1 MCGIA
6 GFMSNRG
13 ISPADAM
20 LDALEAALAHRGPD
34 GAGRFRA
41 GDFAMVQR
49 RLAIIDLEG
58 GDQPLYEPKGAA
70 LVANAEIYDYIEQRV
85 VLDGAAF
92 ATQSDCEIPLHL
104 YRRDGV
110 RFAETLRGMYA
121 IALYDPMVERLFLAR
136 DPFGIKPLYYL
147 ETAEGFAF
155 ASEPQALFAAG
166 LATPALNVRAR
177 DAFFQ
182 LQFTPGRETIYQGV
196 KRVLPGETLVVAKGR
211 IVERLRRRALPEGGP
226 IPCTESDALA
236 ALDAALE
243 DSVAV
248 HQRADVPYGMFL
260 SGGVDS
266 AALLTMMARLNDR
279 PVRAYTVGFP
289 DAGSIH
295 DEREHARAVAR
306 ALGAEHVEV
315 EFREADFWALLPAV
329 AAALD
334 DPVADY
340 AALPTFKL
348 AAAASDLKV
357 VLTGEGGDELF
368 AGYGRYRSMLRPWW
382 RGGKAFR
389 SRGVFDKLGILRQD
403 PIGWRDEIAAA
414 EATEAREGRSPLQVV
429 QAVDCAD
436 WLPHDLLTKLD
447 RCLMAHGVEGRT
459 PLLDP
464 AVAAVAFRLPDSM
477 KIHGAKGKWL
487 LRRWLAERLPEAKP
501 FSRKRGFTVP
511 VAEWIAHRGK
521 RLAPLIAAQPG
532 VHEVCRK
539 DAVERLF
546 ADPRGRRRGFAA
558 WLLLFYGLW
567 HQRHMLGVAPGGDVF
582 ETLSVKRG

>member
-13 ISPADAM
+13 APPAEAM
-20 LDALEAALAHRGPD
+20 LDSLERALIHRGPD
-34 GAGRFRA
+34 GSGRFQA
-41 GDFAMVQR
+41 GGFAMVQR

-58 GDQPLYEPKGAA
+58 GDQPLYEPGGAA

-85 VLDGAAF
+85 VLDGAPF
-92 ATQSDCEIPLHL
+92 ATESDCEVPLHL
-104 YRRDGV
+104 YRRDGA
-110 RFAETLRGMYA
+110 RFAESLRGMYA
-121 IALYDPMVERLFLAR
+121 IALYDPLAERLFLAR

-147 ETAEGFAF
+147 ETGEGFAF

-166 LATPALNVRAR
+166 LATPKLRSRAR

-182 LQFTPGRETIYQGV
+182 LQFTPGRETIYEGV
-196 KRVLPGETLVVAKGR
+196 NRVLPGETLVVAKGR
-211 IVERLRRRALPEGGP
+211 IVERLRRIALPEGGP
-226 IPCTESDALA
+226 KQWSEADAMA

-260 SGGVDS
+260 SGGIDS
-266 AALLTMMARLNDR
+266 TALLTMMARLNDC
-279 PVRAYTVGFP
+279 PVRAFTVGFP
-289 DAGSIH
+289 DADSIH
-295 DEREHARAVAR
+295 DEREHAKAVAKT
-306 ALGAEHVEV
+306 LGAEHVEV
-315 EFREADFWALLPAV
+315 EFREDDFWSLLPRV

-357 VLTGEGGDELF
+357 VLTGEGGDEMF
-368 AGYGRYRSMLRPWW
+368 AGYGRYRSALRPWW

-389 SRGVFDKLGILRQD
+389 NRGVFDKLGILRQD
-403 PIGWRDEIAAA
+403 PVGWRDEIAAA
-414 EATEAREGRSPLQVV
+414 EATEKRDGRSPLQVV

-436 WLPHDLLTKLD
+436 WLPHDLLTKID
-447 RCLMAHGVEGRT
+447 RCLMAHGIEGRT

-464 AVAAVAFRLPDSM
+464 VVAAVAFRLPDKL
-477 KIHGAKGKWL
+477 KIRGAKGKWL
-487 LRRWLAERLPEAKP
+487 LRRWLAERLPEAQP

-511 VAEWIAHRGK
+511 VAEWIALKGK
-521 RLAPLIAAQPG
+521 RLAPMIAAQPG
-532 VHEVCRK
+532 VAEVCRK
-539 DAVERLF
+539 GAVERLF
-546 ADPRGRRRGFAA
+546 ADPRGRRQGFAA

-567 HQRHMLGVAPGGDVF
+567 HQRHVLGVTPAGDVF
-582 ETLSVKRG
+582 ETLDTVA

>member
-13 ISPADAM
+13 APPDESV
-20 LDALEAALAHRGPD
+20 LDALDRALAHRGPD
-34 GAGRFRA
+34 GSGRYLAAG
-41 GDFAMVQR
+41 FAMIQR
-49 RLAIIDLEG
+49 RLAIIDLAG
-58 GDQPLYEPKGAA
+58 GDQPLYEPEGAA

-85 VLDGAAF
+85 ALDGAAF
-92 ATQSDCEIPLHL
+92 ATNSDCEVPLHL

-110 RFAETLRGMYA
+110 RFADSLRGMYA
-121 IALYDPMVERLFLAR
+121 IALYDPLNERLFLAR

-147 ETAEGFAF
+147 ETADGLAF

-166 LATPALNVRAR
+166 LGTASLNTRAR
-177 DAFFQ
+177 DTFFQ
-182 LQFTPGRETIYQGV
+182 LQFTPGRETIYEGV
-196 KRVLPGETLVVAKGR
+196 NRVLPGETLVIVKGR
-211 IVERLRRRALPEGGP
+211 IVERLRRNALPEGGP
-226 IPCTESDALA
+226 KPCSEADALA

-260 SGGVDS
+260 SGGIDS
-266 AALLTMMARLNDR
+266 SVLLAMMSQLNDH
-279 PVRAYTVGFP
+279 PVRAFTVGFP
-289 DAGSIH
+289 DAGSVH
-295 DEREHARAVAR
+295 DEREQAKAVAA

-315 EFREADFWALLPAV
+315 EFREADFWSLLPRV

-334 DPVADY
+334 DPIADY

-348 AAAASDLKV
+348 AEAASDLKV

-368 AGYGRYRSMLRPWW
+368 AGYGRYRSVLRPWW
-382 RGGKAFR
+382 RGGKAFLH
-389 SRGVFDKLGILRQD
+389 RGVFDKLGILREE
-403 PIGWRDEIAAA
+403 PVGWRDEIAAA
-414 EATEAREGRSPLQVV
+414 EATEERDDRSPLQVV

-464 AVAAVAFRLPDSM
+464 VVAAVAFRLPDDM
-477 KIHGAKGKWL
+477 KIRGARGKWL
-487 LRRWLAERLPEAKP
+487 LRRWLAARLPMAKP
-501 FSRKRGFTVP
+501 FARKRGFTVP
-511 VAEWIAHRGK
+511 VAGWIAHQGK

-532 VHEVCRK
+532 VAEVCREGT
-539 DAVERLF
+539 VEKLF
-546 ADPRGRRRGFAA
+546 ADPSGRRQGFAA

-567 HQRHMLGVAPGGDVF
+567 HQRHMLGVATGGDVF
-582 ETLSVKRG
+582 ETLGERL

>member
-13 ISPADAM
+13 ASPAEAM
-20 LDALEAALAHRGPD
+20 LDAFDRALAHRGPD
-34 GAGRFRA
+34 GSGRFRT
-41 GDFAMVQR
+41 GDFAMIQR
-49 RLAIIDLEG
+49 RLAIIDLAG
-58 GDQPLYEPKGAA
+58 GDQPLYEPEGAV

-85 VLDGAAF
+85 ALDGAVF
-92 ATQSDCEIPLHL
+92 ATKSDCEVPLHL

-110 RFAETLRGMYA
+110 RFADSLRGMYA
-121 IALYDPMVERLFLAR
+121 IALYDPVAERLFLAR

-147 ETAEGFAF
+147 ETADGFAF

-166 LATPALNVRAR
+166 LATPKLRIRAR

-182 LQFTPGRETIYQGV
+182 LQFTPGRETIYEGV
-196 KRVLPGETLVVAKGR
+196 NRVLPGETLVIAKGR
-211 IVERLRRRALPEGGP
+211 IVERLRRSALPEGGP
-226 IPCTESDALA
+226 ISWNEADAIA

-243 DSVAV
+243 DSVMV

-266 AALLTMMARLNDR
+266 SALLTMMARLNDR
-279 PVRAYTVGFP
+279 PVRAFTVGFP

-295 DEREHARAVAR
+295 DEREQAKAVAA

-315 EFREADFWALLPAV
+315 EFREADFWSLLPKV

-340 AALPTFKL
+340 AALPMFKL

-368 AGYGRYRSMLRPWW
+368 AGYGRYRSVLRPWW

-389 SRGVFDKLGILRQD
+389 NRGVFDKLGILREE
-403 PIGWRDEIAAA
+403 PVGWRDEITAA
-414 EATEAREGRSPLQVV
+414 EATEERDDRTPLQVV

-436 WLPHDLLTKLD
+436 WLPHDLLTKVD
-447 RCLMAHGVEGRT
+447 RCLMAYGVEGRT
-459 PLLDP
+459 PMLDP
-464 AVAAVAFRLPDSM
+464 AVAALAFRLPDDM
-477 KIHGAKGKWL
+477 KIQGARGKWL
-487 LRRWLAERLPEAKP
+487 LRRWLAERLPMAKP
-501 FSRKRGFTVP
+501 FARKRGFTVP
-511 VAEWIAHRGK
+511 VAEWIGHEGK

-532 VHEVCRK
+532 VAEVCR
-539 DAVERLF
+539 AGTVEKLF
-546 ADPRGRRRGFAA
+546 ANPRGRRQGFAA

-582 ETLSVKRG
+582 ETLDAKL

>member
-58 GDQPLYEPKGAA
+58 GDQPLYEPNGAA

-211 IVERLRRRALPEGGP
+211 IVERLRRQALPEGGP
-226 IPCTESDALA
+226 IPCTESDAIA

-368 AGYGRYRSMLRPWW
+368 AGYGRYRSMLKPWW

-464 AVAAVAFRLPDSM
+464 AVAAVAFRLPDTM

>member
-13 ISPADAM
+13 AAPDEAV
-20 LDALEAALAHRGPD
+20 LDALDAALAHRGPD
-34 GAGRFRA
+34 GSGRFRA
-41 GDFAMVQR
+41 GGFAMVQR

-58 GDQPLYEPKGAA
+58 GDQPLYEPDGAV

-85 VLDGAAF
+85 ALDGVTF
-92 ATQSDCEIPLHL
+92 ATDSDCEVPLHL
-104 YRRDGV
+104 YRRDGP
-110 RFAETLRGMYA
+110 RFADSLRGMYA
-121 IALYDPMVERLFLAR
+121 IALYDPLTEQLFLAR

-147 ETAEGFAF
+147 ETGEGLAF

-166 LATPALNVRAR
+166 LGQPKIRRSAR

-182 LQFTPGRETIYQGV
+182 LQFTPGRETIFEGV
-196 KRVLPGETLVVAKGR
+196 NRVLPGETLVVAKGR
-211 IVERLRRRALPEGGP
+211 IVERLRRSALPEGGP
-226 IPCTESDALA
+226 ESCSEADALA

-243 DSVAV
+243 DSVMV

-266 AALLTMMARLNDR
+266 AVLLTMMARLNDR
-279 PVRAYTVGFP
+279 PVRTYTVGFP
-289 DAGSIH
+289 DSDAVH
-295 DEREHARAVAR
+295 DERDHAKVVAR
-306 ALGAEHVEV
+306 ALGAEHIEV
-315 EFREADFWALLPAV
+315 EFREDDFWSLLPRV

-368 AGYGRYRSMLRPWW
+368 AGYGRYRSILKPWW

-389 SRGVFDKLGILRQD
+389 SRGIFDRLGILRD
-403 PIGWRDEIAAA
+403 SPVGWRDEIAAA
-414 EATEAREGRSPLQVV
+414 EATEARHGRSPLQVV

-436 WLPHDLLTKLD
+436 WLPHDLLTKID

-464 AVAAVAFRLPDSM
+464 AVAAVAFRLPDNL
-477 KIHGAKGKWL
+477 KIQGSKGKWL
-487 LRRWLAERLPEAKP
+487 LRRWLAEHRPEAKP

-511 VAEWIAHRGK
+511 VAEWIARRGK

-532 VHEVCRK
+532 VAEVCR
-539 DAVERLF
+539 AGTVESLF
-546 ADPRGRRRGFAA
+546 ANPRGRRQGFAA

-567 HQRHMLGVAPGGDVF
+567 HQRHVLGVEPVGDVF
-582 ETLSVKRG
+582 DSLDTVA

>member
-6 GFMSNRG
+6 GFMSNHG
-13 ISPADAM
+13 AAPDDAM
-20 LDALEAALAHRGPD
+20 LDAFEAALAHRGPD
-34 GAGRFRA
+34 GTGRYLS

-49 RLAIIDLEG
+49 RLAIIDLAG
-58 GDQPLYEPKGAA
+58 GDQPLYEPEGAV

-85 VLDGAAF
+85 ALDGATF
-92 ATQSDCEIPLHL
+92 ATRSDCEIPLHL
-104 YRRDGV
+104 YRRDGD
-110 RFAETLRGMYA
+110 RFADALRGMYA
-121 IALYDPMVERLFLAR
+121 IALYDPLAERLFLAR

-147 ETAEGFAF
+147 ETAQGFAF

-166 LATPALNVRAR
+166 LATPKLHVRAR

-182 LQFTPGRETIYQGV
+182 LQFTPGRETIFEGV
-196 KRVLPGETLVVAKGR
+196 KRVLPGETVIVAKGR
-211 IVERLRRRALPEGGP
+211 VVERLRRAALPEGGP
-226 IPCTESDALA
+226 RPWNEADAMA
-236 ALDAALE
+236 ALDAAFE

-266 AALLTMMARLNDR
+266 AALLTMMARLNDH
-279 PVRAYTVGFP
+279 PVRAFTVGFP
-289 DAGSIH
+289 DAGSSL
-295 DEREHARAVAR
+295 DEREHAKAVAR

-315 EFREADFWALLPAV
+315 AFREDDFWSLLPKV

-340 AALPTFKL
+340 AALPTYKL

-368 AGYGRYRSMLRPWW
+368 AGYGRYRGVLRPWW

-389 SRGVFDKLGILRQD
+389 NRGVFDKLDILREE
-403 PIGWRDEIAAA
+403 PLGWRDEIAAA
-414 EATEAREGRSPLQVV
+414 EVTEARGGRSPLQVV

-459 PLLDP
+459 PMLDQ
-464 AVAAVAFRLPDSM
+464 ALAAIAFSLPDDM
-477 KIHGAKGKWL
+477 KIQGARGKWL
-487 LRRWLAERLPEAKP
+487 LRRWLAERLPMAKP

-511 VAEWIAHRGK
+511 VAEWIARQGK

-532 VHEVCRK
+532 VAEVCRK
-539 DAVERLF
+539 GAVEKLF
-546 ADPRGRRRGFAA
+546 ADPRGRRQGFAA

-567 HQRHMLGVAPGGDVF
+567 HQRHILGVEPEGDVF
-582 ETLSVKRG
+582 EVLNTVA

>member
-6 GFMSNRG
+6 GFMSNCG
-13 ISPADAM
+13 ILPDDAL
-20 LDALEAALAHRGPD
+20 LDAFDAALAHRGPD
-34 GAGRFRA
+34 GSGRFKA
-41 GDFAMVQR
+41 GGFAMMQR
-49 RLAIIDLEG
+49 RLAIIDLET
-58 GDQPLYEPKGAA
+58 GDQPLFEPEGAA
-70 LVANAEIYDYIEQRV
+70 LVANAEIYDYIEQRLA
-85 VLDGAAF
+85 LDGAHF
-92 ATQSDCEIPLHL
+92 ATKSDCEVPLHL
-104 YRRDGV
+104 YRRDGAS
-110 RFAETLRGMYA
+110 FADSLRGMYA
-121 IALYDPMVERLFLAR
+121 IALYDPLTERLFLAR

-166 LATPALNVRAR
+166 LATPVLHVRAR

-182 LQFTPGRETIYQGV
+182 LQFSPGRETIFDGV
-196 KRVLPGETLVVAKGR
+196 KRVLPGETLVIAKGR
-211 IVERLRRRALPEGGP
+211 VVERLRRAALPDGGP
-226 IPCTESDALA
+226 EPCTEADAMA

-260 SGGVDS
+260 SGGIDS
-266 AALLTMMARLNDR
+266 AALLAMMARLNDR
-279 PVRAYTVGFP
+279 PVRAFTAGFP
-289 DAGSIH
+289 DAGSGH
-295 DEREHARAVAR
+295 DEREHAKAVAK

-315 EFREADFWALLPAV
+315 EFREADFWSLLPAV

-340 AALPTFKL
+340 AALPTYKL

-368 AGYGRYRSMLRPWW
+368 AGYGRYRSALKPWW

-389 SRGVFDKLGILRQD
+389 NRGALDKLGILRDD
-403 PIGWRDEIAAA
+403 PVGWRDEITAA
-414 EATEAREGRSPLQVV
+414 EATEDRGGRSPLQVV

-436 WLPHDLLTKLD
+436 WLAHDLLTKVD

-464 AVAAVAFRLPDSM
+464 AVAAVAFRLPDDL
-477 KIHGAKGKWL
+477 KIQGSKGKWL

-511 VAEWIAHRGK
+511 VADWIGHEGK

-532 VHEVCRK
+532 IVEVCRK
-539 DAVERLF
+539 GAVEKLF
-546 ADPRGRRRGFAA
+546 ADPRGRRPGFAA

-567 HQRHMLGVAPGGDVF
+567 HQRHVLGVASGGDVF
-582 ETLSVKRG
+582 ETLNTGS

>member
-6 GFMSNRG
+6 GFMSNCG

-211 IVERLRRRALPEGGP
+211 IVERLRRQALPEGGP
-226 IPCTESDALA
+226 IPCTESDAIA

-546 ADPRGRRRGFAA
+546 ADPRGRRQGFAA

-567 HQRHMLGVAPGGDVF
+567 HQRHMLGVTPGGDVF

>member
-6 GFMSNRG
+6 GFMSTRG

-166 LATPALNVRAR
+166 LASPALNVRAR
-177 DAFFQ
+177 DAFLQ

-211 IVERLRRRALPEGGP
+211 IVERLPRRALPEGGP
-226 IPCTESDALA
+226 LPCTESDALA

-243 DSVAV
+243 DTVAV
-248 HQRADVPYGMFL
+248 HPRADVPYGL
-260 SGGVDS
+260 
-266 AALLTMMARLNDR
+266 
-279 PVRAYTVGFP
+279 FP
-289 DAGSIH
+289 S
-295 DEREHARAVAR
+295 R
-306 ALGAEHVEV
+306 
-315 EFREADFWALLPAV
+315 
-329 AAALD
+329 
-334 DPVADY
+334 
-340 AALPTFKL
+340 
-348 AAAASDLKV
+348 
-357 VLTGEGGDELF
+357 GGD
-368 AGYGRYRSMLRPWW
+368 R
-382 RGGKAFR
+382 
-389 SRGVFDKLGILRQD
+389 
-403 PIGWRDEIAAA
+403 
-414 EATEAREGRSPLQVV
+414 
-429 QAVDCAD
+429 
-436 WLPHDLLTKLD
+436 
-447 RCLMAHGVEGRT
+447 
-459 PLLDP
+459 
-464 AVAAVAFRLPDSM
+464 
-477 KIHGAKGKWL
+477 
-487 LRRWLAERLPEAKP
+487 
-501 FSRKRGFTVP
+501 
-511 VAEWIAHRGK
+511 
-521 RLAPLIAAQPG
+521 AP
-532 VHEVCRK
+532 
-539 DAVERLF
+539 
-546 ADPRGRRRGFAA
+546 
-558 WLLLFYGLW
+558 
-567 HQRHMLGVAPGGDVF
+567 HQRKGVRVA
-582 ETLSVKRG
+582 